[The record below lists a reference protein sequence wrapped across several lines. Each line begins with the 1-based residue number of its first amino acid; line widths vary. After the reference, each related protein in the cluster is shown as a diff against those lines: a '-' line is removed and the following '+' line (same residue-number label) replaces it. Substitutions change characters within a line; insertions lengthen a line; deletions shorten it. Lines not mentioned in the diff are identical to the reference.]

1 MKINDELLPYEKHFY
16 SECNKIKFFYLS
28 LNEIKFQ
35 IEFLEKICKKE
46 LEIYEK
52 QSSQILSLINNFL
65 NNFLLNYESEPSN
78 LVKII
83 IDLMSIIQINFQLLR
98 VGLNECY
105 KMFQNNIPK
114 ISKNLDKYNQEI
126 LKNSLILLKEN
137 NNNLGTKNK
146 EKLNDYLNQTFD
158 IVASNIFK
166 GLVYIHQFF
175 FLYSKAK
182 NDFNINIKNNTE
194 EKANNSIINI
204 VINDFSERKFAK
216 ENAIYYEPIH
226 FGNYNYDIL
235 LKNESENIVSLSD
248 SYLYYGQIFIKCIQI
263 RKEVITKFRKLIN
276 DILVSSPNNLIE
288 KIAHVKDKIL
298 RTKNNFKIIGIGT
311 EKSWDLLIQS
321 WGLLYNC
328 MNSFMLFC
336 QEICKENLNEIINE
350 KNEEYKTF
358 ENEWGKLSKKIID
371 LKTKHT
377 KYYTNDKKKQIKDNQ
392 KEYNIMLEKEKQI
405 KTFLNNQCY
414 DFLNSNVPIIREN
427 EKKVAIG
434 IQDICYR
441 FKKLLKKNNEEN
453 IENSKIE
460 LENEASIDI
469 YQELKYIFNKHNNK
483 FQIRDFDKYMDDLK
497 DKILANID
505 FGQDDLV
512 KSVKSSLN
520 NYFQNNSD
528 INPYYESSFSDN
540 LGDTLKDSQIEK
552 DGSSYKNDKE
562 KENNNNIININ
573 NNNIINAN
581 SNKDLLSMPSLLTNQ
596 KSSSILKNKISS
608 KEIILNEN
616 FKNNY
621 LNNNTKDKLSS
632 NDLILEKKNSKYKNS
647 SNLLSNIN
655 ESNNSFISFNE
666 DEEENKENK
675 EINDKNDNDV
685 KDIINNYYNNPL
697 IKNRLLNRSKSIY
710 EMLTEIHFFERL
722 EKTTK
727 DRMEKFEKEF
737 KSGMNFRS
745 VEEFDKTFIKEE
757 DIKSTSP
764 LTLIFHY
771 IFNPKTIIN
780 EYPHFKSF
788 FECIFLSRGDYNLN
802 VIYDKNEI
810 DKIPKYFNDLNYV
823 NNLFNNYNKHDLD
836 LFLRQIDTWYKSFS
850 FQLHFVHPIKKL
862 MIGPEK
868 ITIKDIAIIYFIS
881 PTDLI
886 VDYHSYGSDFPFSE
900 KFVSSS
906 QYRFHCDIKFNKNTG
921 RFKFKT
927 SAIVYNKITILYE
940 TYLEEALKKEADK
953 NNRLELQNHTW
964 GPFCFVIENE
974 SKKNEIEADK
984 VFAKHLKNSIFN
996 YSDEKVVNFE
1006 IDKNSN
1012 SSNNDNCNNSYS
1024 NGTSSSNSDENED
1037 NYKNA
1042 DDGKK
1047 KKKKKKIKNKNIMN
1061 NDNLY
1066 YGILVILGL
1075 FTLKTLFG
1083 LNNNFFSFDN
1093 FINLLILFSIGFV
1106 LYKSRQ

>member
-1 MKINDELLPYEKHFY
+1 MKINDELLPYEKLFY

-35 IEFLEKICKKE
+35 LEFLEKICKKE

-52 QSSQILSLINNFL
+52 QSSQILNLIKNFS
-65 NNFLLNYESEPSN
+65 NFLLSYESEPSN

-105 KMFQNNIPK
+105 KIFQNNIPS
-114 ISKNLDKYNQEI
+114 ISKNLDKYNQVI
-126 LKNSLILLKEN
+126 LKQSLIILKEN
-137 NNNLGTKNK
+137 NNNLGNKNK
-146 EKLNDYLNQTFD
+146 EKLNDYLNETFD

-194 EKANNSIINI
+194 EKSNNAIIDI
-204 VINDFSERKFAK
+204 VINDFSEREFAK

-226 FGNYNYDIL
+226 FGNYNNDIL
-235 LKNESENIVSLSD
+235 LKNESQNIVSLSD

-263 RKEVITKFRKLIN
+263 RKEVISKFKKLIN
-276 DILVSSPNNLIE
+276 DILISSPNNLIE
-288 KIAHVKDKIL
+288 KIAHLKDKIL

-321 WGLLYNC
+321 WGLLYNS

-336 QEICKENLNEIINE
+336 QEICKENLNEILND
-350 KNEEYKTF
+350 KNDEYKAF
-358 ENEWGKLSKKIID
+358 ENEWNKLSKKIID

-405 KTFLNNQCY
+405 KTFLNSQCH

-434 IQDICYR
+434 IQEICYR
-441 FKKLLKKNNEEN
+441 FKKLFKKNYEEN

-483 FQIRDFDKYMDDLK
+483 FQIRDFDKYMDNLK
-497 DKILANID
+497 DKILENID

-512 KSVKSSLN
+512 KSVKTSLST
-520 NYFQNNSD
+520 YFQSNSD
-528 INPYYESSFSDN
+528 INPYYESSLSD
-540 LGDTLKDSQIEK
+540 DILKDSLIEK
-552 DGSSYKNDKE
+552 DENSKNDKE
-562 KENNNNIININ
+562 KDNIINTNNNNIINTN
-573 NNNIINAN
+573 NNNIINTN
-581 SNKDLLSMPSLLTNQ
+581 NNKDSQSISKYQTSNCKLKTINQLSNNEN
-596 KSSSILKNKISS
+596 LKN
-608 KEIILNEN
+608 LNC
-616 FKNNY
+616 
-621 LNNNTKDKLSS
+621 LNNNKDKVSS
-632 NDLILEKKNSKYKNS
+632 NELILEKKNSKCKNIQNS
-647 SNLLSNIN
+647 LSNIN
-655 ESNNSFISFNE
+655 ESNNSFISVNE
-666 DEEENKENK
+666 DEEENKE
-675 EINDKNDNDV
+675 II
-685 KDIINNYYNNPL
+685 DIINNYYKDPIYQNK
-697 IKNRLLNRSKSIY
+697 ILNRSKTIY

-727 DRMEKFEKEF
+727 DRMKKFEKEF
-737 KSGMNFRS
+737 KSGMNFRG
-745 VEEFDKTFIKEE
+745 VEEFDKIFIKEK

-780 EYPHFKSF
+780 QYPHFKSF
-788 FECIFLSRGDYNLN
+788 FECIFLSRGDYNLK
-802 VIYDKNEI
+802 VIYDKDEI
-810 DKIPKYFNDLNYV
+810 NKIPQYFNDLNYV
-823 NNLFNNYNKHDLD
+823 NDLFNNYNIEDLD
-836 LFLRQIDTWYKSFS
+836 LFLGQIDTWYKSFS
-850 FQLHFVHPIKKL
+850 FQLHFIHPIKKL

-868 ITIKDIAIIYFIS
+868 ITINDIAIVYFIS

-906 QYRFHCDIKFNKNTG
+906 QYRFHCDIKFNKNIG
-921 RFKFKT
+921 RFEFKT
-927 SAIVYNKITILYE
+927 SAIVYNKITILSE

-964 GPFCFVIENE
+964 GPFCLVIENE
-974 SKKNEIEADK
+974 SKRNEIKADK
-984 VFAKHLKNSIFN
+984 VFAKHLKNTISN
-996 YSDEKVVNFE
+996 YSDKKVENFE
-1006 IDKNSN
+1006 FEKISN
-1012 SSNNDNCNNSYS
+1012 SSNNDNFSNSYS
-1024 NGTSSSNSDENED
+1024 DSSSSNSDENKYK
-1037 NYKNA
+1037 YKNA
-1042 DDGKK
+1042 GNRKK
-1047 KKKKKKIKNKNIMN
+1047 KKKRKNNTNIGN

-1083 LNNNFFSFDN
+1083 LNNKFFSFDN
-1093 FINLLILFSIGFV
+1093 FINLLILFSIGFI